1 MCMLSCFS
9 CVPLF
14 ATLWTVAHQA
24 PLSLGF
30 SRQEYWSGLPCSPLG
45 VLLTQGSNLRHLN
58 LLPCR
63 WTLYPL
69 SHPGALTLRVIIDK
83 WELSAALL
91 CFIFWLLYIS
101 VVSFFLCF
109 HYFSLSFLWGFLFP
123 LKDFCV
129 WSIFIFCC
137 FHEVCIKHLIDKIVV
152 FLLKASYP
160 HLHLSSSFMILLTQ
174 MTLFYIA
181 NFSFNLHAML
191 V

>member
-1 MCMLSCFS
+1 MDCSPPGSSVPGILQAGILEWVAMLSS
-9 CVPLF
+9 GGPPDPGIKPASPESPAL
-14 ATLWTVAHQA
+14 QMD
-24 PLSLGF
+24 SLPT
-30 SRQEYWSGLPCSPLG
+30 EPSGSPY
-45 VLLTQGSNLRHLN
+45 TQGDYWQVRTQCCPFVFYFLVALYFGCFFFPVFP
-58 LLPCR
+58 LLQF
-63 WTLYPL
+63 
-69 SHPGALTLRVIIDK
+69 D
-83 WELSAALL
+83 
-91 CFIFWLLYIS
+91 
-101 VVSFFLCF
+101 
-109 HYFSLSFLWGFLFP
+109 SFLWGFLFP